1 METIEMSITT
11 KFLPEDIALMERKGI
26 NIETVEK
33 QLNYFKK
40 GFEYANI
47 IRPATI
53 GDGIIK
59 LSDEEINDFVDK
71 YDESIKGNSLV
82 KFVPAS
88 GAATRMF
95 KALLE
100 FKNDLEAKDT
110 FAEPDLEKSKG
121 LVADFFNNIIHFPL
135 YTEIYSEVAQKLG
148 NLDVLVANKEYKSI
162 LEATFSSDRLHLAN
176 RPKGLIGFHKYNG
189 EVRTPVQEHM
199 IEGANYA
206 KDENGVVNLHFTVS
220 PEHYDQFVELTNVY
234 KEVYSKR
241 YDAKF
246 EISFSTQL
254 PSTDTIAA
262 TAQNE
267 PFRKEEDGELLFR
280 PGGHGALLE
289 NLNNID
295 ADIVFVKNI
304 DNVTSDRLKEDTYKY
319 KKALASI
326 LVDTQSKIFSFLR
339 RYNEG
344 ERSEELTHEVIEFC
358 MKRLGW
364 SLGEELNGLTQDEM
378 ESYFFDKLNRPI
390 RVCGMV
396 KNEGEPGGGPFW
408 LKDGNHRSLQI
419 VESAQINFAN
429 PVRREIANAAT
440 HFNPV
445 DLVCGLK
452 DYKGDKFDLMQYR
465 NENAG
470 FITHK
475 SRDGQEIQAI
485 ELPGLWNGSMAYWT
499 TLFVEVPVSTFTPVK
514 TVNDL
519 LRPEH
524 R

>member
-1 METIEMSITT
+1 METQEMTSTT
-11 KFLPEDIALMERKGI
+11 KFLPKDHELMEQKGI
-26 NIETVEK
+26 SLETVEK

-47 IRPATI
+47 IRPATL
-53 GDGIIK
+53 GDGVIK
-59 LSDEEINDFVDK
+59 LTNEEINVFVDK
-71 YDESIKGNSLV
+71 YEESIKGQTLL

-121 LVADFFNNIIHFPL
+121 MVADFFNNIIHFPL

-148 NLDVLVANKEYKSI
+148 NLDVLVANKEYKKI

-199 IEGANYA
+199 IEGVHYA
-206 KDENGVVNLHFTVS
+206 KDDKGIVNLHFTVS
-220 PEHYDQFVELTNVY
+220 PEHYKQFVELTNVY

-241 YDAKF
+241 YDSTF
-246 EISFSTQL
+246 EISFSTQKS
-254 PSTDTIAA
+254 STDTIAA
-262 TAQNE
+262 TGDNE

-289 NLNNID
+289 NLNDID
-295 ADIVFVKNI
+295 ADIIFIKNI
-304 DNVTSDRLKEDTYKY
+304 DNVTTDRLKEDTYRY

-326 LVDTQSKIFSFLR
+326 LVETQSKIFSFLR
-339 RYNEG
+339 RHESG
-344 ERSEELTHEVIEFC
+344 ERSEEFTSEVIEFC

-364 SLGEELNGLTQDEM
+364 SLGEELSGLNTE
-378 ESYFFDKLNRPI
+378 EIEKYFFEKLNRPI

-419 VESAQINFAN
+419 VESAQINFSN
-429 PVRREIANAAT
+429 PVRREIANAST

-445 DLVCGLK
+445 DLVCGVK
-452 DYKGDKFDLMQYR
+452 DFRGDKFDLLQFR

>member
-1 METIEMSITT
+1 MTSTT
-11 KFLPEDIALMERKGI
+11 KFLPKDHELMEQKGI
-26 NIETVEK
+26 SLETVEK

-47 IRPATI
+47 IRPATL
-53 GDGIIK
+53 GDGVIK
-59 LSDEEINDFVDK
+59 LTNEEINVFVDK
-71 YDESIKGNSLV
+71 YEESIKGQTLL

-121 LVADFFNNIIHFPL
+121 MVADFFNNIIHFPL

-148 NLDVLVANKEYKSI
+148 NLDVLVANKEYKKI

-199 IEGANYA
+199 IEGVHYA
-206 KDENGVVNLHFTVS
+206 KDDKGIVNLHFTVS
-220 PEHYDQFVELTNVY
+220 PEHYKQFVELTNVY

-241 YDAKF
+241 YDSTF
-246 EISFSTQL
+246 EISFSTQKS
-254 PSTDTIAA
+254 STDTIAA
-262 TAQNE
+262 TGDNE

-289 NLNNID
+289 NLNDID
-295 ADIVFVKNI
+295 ADIIFIKNI
-304 DNVTSDRLKEDTYKY
+304 DNVTTDRLKEDTYRY

-326 LVDTQSKIFSFLR
+326 LVETQSKIFSFLR
-339 RYNEG
+339 RHESG
-344 ERSEELTHEVIEFC
+344 ERSEEFTSEVIEFC

-364 SLGEELNGLTQDEM
+364 SLGEELSGLNTE
-378 ESYFFDKLNRPI
+378 EIEKYFFEKLNRPI

-419 VESAQINFAN
+419 VESAQINFSN
-429 PVRREIANAAT
+429 PVRREIANAST

-445 DLVCGLK
+445 DLVCGVK
-452 DYKGDKFDLMQYR
+452 DFRGDKFDLLQFR

>member
-1 METIEMSITT
+1 MSITT
-11 KFLPEDIALMERKGI
+11 KFLPEDFSLMEKKGI
-26 NIETVEK
+26 TVETVEK
-33 QLNYFKK
+33 QLNYFRT

-59 LSDEEINDFVDK
+59 LTDEEIDSYVSK
-71 YDESIKGNSLV
+71 YEESVKGKSLL

-110 FAEPDLEKSKG
+110 FTEPDLEKSKG

-189 EVRTPVQEHM
+189 EIRTPVQEHM
-199 IEGANYA
+199 IEGVHYA
-206 KDENGVVNLHFTVS
+206 KDEKGEVNLHFTVS
-220 PEHYDQFVELTNVY
+220 PEHFDQFVELTNVY
-234 KEVYSKR
+234 KEVYNKR
-241 YDAKF
+241 YDVNF
-246 EISFSTQL
+246 NISFSTQKS
-254 PSTDTIAA
+254 STDTIAA
-262 TAQNE
+262 TGQNE
-267 PFRKEEDGELLFR
+267 PFRKAEDGELLFR

-289 NLNNID
+289 NLNDID
-295 ADIVFVKNI
+295 ADVIFVKNI
-304 DNVTSDRLKEDTYKY
+304 DNVTTDRLKEDTYKY

-326 LVDTQSKIFSFLR
+326 LVDTQEKIHSFLKR
-339 RYNEG
+339 HDSG
-344 ERSEELTHEVIEFC
+344 ERSEEFTASVIEFC
-358 MKRLGW
+358 MNTLGW
-364 SLGEELNGLTQDEM
+364 SLGEELSGLSQE
-378 ESYFFDKLNRPI
+378 EIEAYFFDKLNRPI

-408 LKDGNHRSLQI
+408 LKDGDHRSLQI
-419 VESAQINFAN
+419 VESAQINFSN
-429 PVRREIANAAT
+429 PVRREIANSAT

-445 DLVCGLK
+445 DLVCGVK
-452 DYKGDKFDLMQYR
+452 DYKGNKFNLLDYR

>member
-1 METIEMSITT
+1 MSITT
-11 KFLPEDIALMERKGI
+11 KFLPEDLELM
-26 NIETVEK
+26 NIKEISQEVVEK
-33 QLNYFKK
+33 QLNYFRS

-59 LSDEEINDFVDK
+59 LQDSEIEAFENEYSDA
-71 YDESIKGNSLV
+71 IKGKDLV

-100 FKNDLEAKDT
+100 FKNDLEAKDS

-199 IEGANYA
+199 IEGADYA
-206 KDENGVVNLHFTVS
+206 RDENGKVNIHFTVS
-220 PEHYDQFVELTNVY
+220 PEHLTQFKELTDVY
-234 KEVYSKR
+234 KEVYNKR
-241 YDAKF
+241 YEADY
-246 EISFSTQL
+246 EITFSTQKA
-254 PSTDTIAA
+254 STDTIAA
-262 TAQNE
+262 TAKNE
-267 PFRKEEDGELLFR
+267 PFRKEDGELLFR

-289 NLNNID
+289 NLNDID
-295 ADIVFVKNI
+295 ADIIFIKNI
-304 DNVTSDRLKEDTYKY
+304 DNVTSDRLKDDTFKY

-326 LVDTQSKIFSFLR
+326 LVDTQDKIFSFLKR
-339 RYNEG
+339 HENG
-344 ERSEELTHEVIEFC
+344 ESSEEFTSDVIEFC

-364 SLGEELNGLTQDEM
+364 SLGEELSGLSQDEI
-378 ESYFFDKLNRPI
+378 EKYFIEKLNRPI

-408 LKDGNHRSLQI
+408 LKEGDHRSLQI

-445 DLVCGLK
+445 DLVCGVK
-452 DYKGDKFDLMQYR
+452 DYKGNKFNLMDYR

>member
-1 METIEMSITT
+1 MTSTT
-11 KFLPEDIALMERKGI
+11 KFLPKDHELMEQKGI
-26 NIETVEK
+26 SLETVEK

-47 IRPATI
+47 IRPATL
-53 GDGIIK
+53 GDGVIK
-59 LSDEEINDFVDK
+59 LTNEEINVFVDK
-71 YDESIKGNSLV
+71 YEESIKGQTLL

-121 LVADFFNNIIHFPL
+121 MVADFFNNIIHFPL

-148 NLDVLVANKEYKSI
+148 NLDVLVANKEYKKI

-199 IEGANYA
+199 IEGVHYA
-206 KDENGVVNLHFTVS
+206 KDDKGIVNLHFTVS
-220 PEHYDQFVELTNVY
+220 PEHYKQFVELTNVY

-241 YDAKF
+241 YDSTF
-246 EISFSTQL
+246 EISFSTQKS
-254 PSTDTIAA
+254 STDTIAA
-262 TAQNE
+262 TGDNE

-289 NLNNID
+289 NLNDID
-295 ADIVFVKNI
+295 ADIIFIKNI
-304 DNVTSDRLKEDTYKY
+304 DNVTTDRLKEDTYRY

-326 LVDTQSKIFSFLR
+326 LVETQSKIFSFLKR
-339 RYNEG
+339 HESG
-344 ERSEELTHEVIEFC
+344 ERSEEFTSEVIEFC

-364 SLGEELNGLTQDEM
+364 SLGEELSGLNTE
-378 ESYFFDKLNRPI
+378 EIEKYFFEKLNRPI

-419 VESAQINFAN
+419 VESAQINFSN
-429 PVRREIANAAT
+429 PVRREIANAST

-445 DLVCGLK
+445 DLVCGVK
-452 DYKGDKFDLMQYR
+452 DFRGDKFDLLQFR

>member
-1 METIEMSITT
+1 MTT
-11 KFLPEDIALMERKGI
+11 TANFLPEDLELMKQKEI
-26 NIETVEK
+26 SLETVEK
-33 QLNYFKK
+33 QLNYFRR

-47 IRPATI
+47 IRPATL
-53 GDGIIK
+53 GDGVIK
-59 LSDEEINDFVDK
+59 LTNEEINVFVDR
-71 YDESIKGNSLV
+71 YDKIIKGRTLM

-100 FKNDLEAKDT
+100 FKNDLEAKDVFT
-110 FAEPDLEKSKG
+110 EPDLERSKG
-121 LVADFFNNIIHFPL
+121 MVADFFNNIIHFPL

-148 NLDVLVANKEYKSI
+148 NLDVLVANKEYKKI

-199 IEGANYA
+199 IEGVHYA
-206 KDENGVVNLHFTVS
+206 KDEKGKVNLHFTVS
-220 PEHYDQFVELTNVY
+220 PEHFKQFVELTNVY

-241 YDAKF
+241 YDAEF
-246 EISFSTQL
+246 DITFSTQKS
-254 PSTDTIAA
+254 STDTIAV
-262 TAQNE
+262 TADNE

-289 NLNNID
+289 NLNDID
-295 ADIVFVKNI
+295 DDIIFIKNI
-304 DNVTSDRLKEDTYKY
+304 DNVTTDRLKDDTYRY

-326 LVDTQSKIFSFLR
+326 LVETQETIFSFLR
-339 RYNEG
+339 RYEAG
-344 ERSEELTHEVIEFC
+344 DRSEEITSEVIEFC

-364 SLGEELNGLTQDEM
+364 SLGEELSGLSSKEIED
-378 ESYFFDKLNRPI
+378 YFFQKLNRPI

-408 LKDGNHRSLQI
+408 LKDGEHRSLQI
-419 VESAQINFAN
+419 VESAQINYSN
-429 PVRREIANAAT
+429 PVRREIANSST

-445 DLVCGLK
+445 DLVCGVK
-452 DYKGDKFDLMQYR
+452 NYKGEKFDLLEFR

-475 SRDGQEIQAI
+475 SREGQEIQAI

>member
-1 METIEMSITT
+1 MSLAT
-11 KFLPEDIALMERKGI
+11 KFLPEDLELMNNKGI
-26 NIETVEK
+26 LTEVVEK
-33 QLNYFKK
+33 QLNYFRK
-40 GFEYANI
+40 GFEFANI

-59 LSDEEINDFVDK
+59 LQDSEIEAFENE
-71 YDESIKGNSLV
+71 YAAAIKAKQIV

-100 FKNDLEAKDT
+100 FKNDLEAKDS

-148 NLDVLVANKEYKSI
+148 NLDVLVANKEYKNI
-162 LEATFSSDRLHLAN
+162 LEATFSSNRLHLAN

-206 KDENGVVNLHFTVS
+206 KDENGKVNIHFTVS
-220 PEHYDQFVELTNVY
+220 PEHLDQFKELTDVY
-234 KEVYSKR
+234 KEVYNKR
-241 YDAKF
+241 YDSDF
-246 EISFSTQL
+246 EITFSTQKQ
-254 PSTDTIAA
+254 STDTIAV
-262 TAQNE
+262 TADNE
-267 PFRKEEDGELLFR
+267 PFRKEDGELLFR

-289 NLNNID
+289 NLNDID
-295 ADIVFVKNI
+295 ADIIFIKNI
-304 DNVTSDRLKEDTYKY
+304 DNVTTDRLKDDTFKY

-326 LVDTQSKIFSFLR
+326 LVETQNKIFSFLER
-339 RYNEG
+339 HDAG
-344 ERSEELTHEVIEFC
+344 ESSEEFTSEVIEFC

-364 SLGEELNGLTQDEM
+364 SLGEELNGLSKE
-378 ESYFFDKLNRPI
+378 EIEKYFFEKLNRPI

-408 LKDGNHRSLQI
+408 LKEGEHRSLQI

-445 DLVCGLK
+445 DLVCGVK
-452 DYKGDKFDLMQYR
+452 NYKGEKFNLLDYR

-475 SRDGQEIQAI
+475 SRDGQEIKAI

-519 LRPEH
+519 LRPVH